1 MATAEVVVPVR
12 PTLKHASSLLEPLVI
27 DSIALISDLHGN
39 LPALEA
45 VLRDIKRRN
54 ISRIFCLGDLV
65 GKGPHS
71 EKVVDICQDVCE
83 VTIQGNWDDCIVR
96 DTEKPTLLWHQQRL
110 GPERLDYL
118 RQLPQTIEFWMSGR
132 RVRLF
137 HASQESV
144 YYRVRMEDP
153 REKLLAMFTNTAF
166 TGNTFEPDVVGY
178 GDIHRAFVTHFHQQM
193 LFNVGS
199 VGNPLDM
206 TQASYA
212 ILQGRYDSQQADT
225 FAVHLIR
232 VPYDIELAIQQAA
245 AEHMPELAPYANEL
259 RTAQYRGTAAS
270 ATESATTRS
279 PAS

>member
-1 MATAEVVVPVR
+1 M
-12 PTLKHASSLLEPLVI
+12 HFSSLLEPLAMDYV
-27 DSIALISDLHGN
+27 ALMSDLHGN

-45 VLRDIKRRN
+45 VFSDIKRRN

-71 EKVVDICQDVCE
+71 EQVVDICQEVCE
-83 VTIQGNWDDCIVR
+83 VTIQGNWDDYITR
-96 DTEKPTLLWHQQRL
+96 DTDKPTIRWHQQRL
-110 GPERLDYL
+110 GPERLAYL
-118 RQLPQTIEFWMSGR
+118 RQLPQTKDFWMSGR

-144 YYRVRMEDP
+144 YYRVLMDDP
-153 REKLLAMFTNTAF
+153 REKQLAMFTNTAF

-178 GDIHRAFVTHFHQQM
+178 GDIHRAFVMHFYQQM

-206 TQASYA
+206 PQASYA
-212 ILQGRYDSQQADT
+212 ILEGTYQSQQADT

-232 VPYDIELAIQQAA
+232 VPYDIERAIQQAA
-245 AEHMPELAPYANEL
+245 AEHMPELEAYAQEL
-259 RTAQYRGTAAS
+259 RTAQYRGTAAKRQ
-270 ATESATTRS
+270 AL
-279 PAS
+279 